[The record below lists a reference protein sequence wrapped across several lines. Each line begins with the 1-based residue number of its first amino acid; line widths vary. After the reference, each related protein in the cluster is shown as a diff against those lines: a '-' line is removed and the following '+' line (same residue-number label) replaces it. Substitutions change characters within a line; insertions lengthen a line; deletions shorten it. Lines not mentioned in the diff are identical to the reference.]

1 MSTRRAPQPL
11 KAPTPTTGQTT
22 FGPGDYGR
30 LVQADGTERWWVRS
44 ANGTWTVLSHQR
56 VVENEDGTLT
66 LLYVS

>member
-1 MSTRRAPQPL
+1 MG
-11 KAPTPTTGQTT
+11 KAGNQTGSRTT

-30 LVQADGTERWWVRS
+30 LVGPDGTERWWVRS

-66 LLYVS
+66 LLYVD

>member
-1 MSTRRAPQPL
+1 MAKAVNQTGSRA
-11 KAPTPTTGQTT
+11 T

-30 LVQADGTERWWVRS
+30 LVQPDGTERWWVRS

-66 LLYVS
+66 LLYLD

>member
-1 MSTRRAPQPL
+1 MG
-11 KAPTPTTGQTT
+11 KAGNQAGSRTT

-30 LVQADGTERWWVRS
+30 LVQPDGTERWWVRS

-66 LLYVS
+66 LLYLD